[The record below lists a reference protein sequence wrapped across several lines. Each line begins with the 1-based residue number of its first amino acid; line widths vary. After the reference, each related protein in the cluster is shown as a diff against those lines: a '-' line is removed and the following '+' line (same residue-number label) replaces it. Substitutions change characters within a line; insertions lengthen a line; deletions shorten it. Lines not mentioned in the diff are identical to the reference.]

1 MLALSL
7 ALVLSAGHPHPA
19 VVAGPHPRLVAPST
33 YSIDPGHSEVTF
45 RIRHFV
51 TKVRGKFT
59 DWSGTITGDPQDW
72 SGGSVSVDIKS
83 ASINTAND
91 RRDSDLRSQR
101 FFNVDTFPEITF
113 NSTKVEVAGESIT
126 ITGDL
131 TMRGVTKPVVLKGN
145 YLGSAGGKLP
155 GDKIGFEASTV
166 INRTDYGIVWNR
178 AVEGGGVMLG
188 DDVEISISIEANK
201 QQ

>member
-1 MLALSL
+1 MLVLSL
-7 ALVLSAGHPHPA
+7 ALILSASHPHPA
-19 VVAGPHPRLVAPST
+19 VVAGPHPAGPAPST
-33 YSIDPGHSEVTF
+33 YAIDQAHSEVTF

-72 SGGSVSVDIKS
+72 SSGSVAVVIKA

-113 NSTKVEVAGESIT
+113 KSTKVEASGENVT

-131 TMRGVTKPVVLKGN
+131 SMRGVTKSVVLKGS
-145 YLGSAGGKLP
+145 YLGSAGGKQP
-155 GDKIGFEASTV
+155 GDKIGFEAGTT
-166 INRTDYGIVWNR
+166 INRTEYGIVWNR

-188 DDVEISISIEANK
+188 DDVEISISIEANR
-201 QQ
+201 QS